1 MQKEVA
7 LKRGFFVSGFVMH
20 VELHQ
25 QGMKSITAKVS
36 RHESAAVPGLFYTVR
51 VSSRAL
57 HPRLK
62 MVPHE
67 GLVVV
72 VPQRYDI
79 RHVDTLVV
87 RHCDWIGNAMAR
99 IDSVHASMDPS
110 SSALLPETV
119 AFQCTEDRWRVVY
132 RKQEGAVRVK
142 VVESPDGELVL
153 RGRIE
158 NAELCRSA
166 LRLWLNRRAGS
177 DLVPLLQDLAV
188 KHRFS
193 FEKTAVR
200 LQKSRWGSCTSRGT
214 ISLNSKLLFLPR
226 SLAESVMLHEL
237 CHTVHMNHSVAF
249 KELLT
254 LSDPSWREH
263 DRELK
268 TAWKYVPRW
277 VEA

>member
-1 MQKEVA
+1 MLKEVG
-7 LKRGFFVSGFVMH
+7 LKKGSFVSGFIIYI
-20 VELHQ
+20 ELLLK
-25 QGMKSITAKVS
+25 GMKSIAVKVS
-36 RHESAAVPGLFYTVR
+36 LHESAAVPGLFYTVR
-51 VSSRAL
+51 VSSRAV

-72 VPQRYDI
+72 VPLRYDM

-99 IDSVHASMDPS
+99 IESVHASMDPA
-110 SSALLPETV
+110 SSALLPEVLT
-119 AFQCTEDRWRVVY
+119 FQCTKERWRVVY
-132 RKQEGAVRVK
+132 HEQEGIKRVK
-142 VVESPDGELVL
+142 IVERPGRELVL

-166 LRLWLNRRAGS
+166 LRVWVNKKAGH
-177 DLVPLLQDLAV
+177 DLLPLLGDLAG
-188 KHRFS
+188 KHRFR
-193 FEKTAVR
+193 FEKAVVR
-200 LQKSRWGSCTSRGT
+200 LQKSRWGSCTSKGT

-226 SLAESVMLHEL
+226 PLAESVMLHEL
-237 CHTVHMNHSVAF
+237 CHTVHMNHSVTF

-254 LSDPSWREH
+254 ASDPSWKEH

-268 TAWKYVPRW
+268 TGWKFVPRW
-277 VEA
+277 VEV